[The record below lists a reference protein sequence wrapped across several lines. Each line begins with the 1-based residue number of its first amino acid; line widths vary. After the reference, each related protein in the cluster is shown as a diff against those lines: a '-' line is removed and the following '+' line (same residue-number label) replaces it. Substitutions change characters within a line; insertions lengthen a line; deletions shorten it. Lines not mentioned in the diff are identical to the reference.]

1 MSYKSILA
9 VVGLDEDERDL
20 RAAVEL
26 CREIDAHLSVVV
38 VLLAPPPPMGDAGII
53 ATVWLE
59 QSQAEQERLDA
70 YVVKVNTML
79 SQTGISYGVES
90 KFAAIASAGDDLGER
105 ARYSDLTIIGSG
117 LKFDPD
123 LKSRAVDGCLF
134 NSARPML
141 LAPAKGPMSLQPKT
155 VMVAWDSSLEA
166 TRAVGAALDLIAK
179 AESVHVVLVDP
190 MADRRQ
196 NGEEPGAD
204 IGRYL
209 AQHSASVS
217 IDQLSS
223 MGNPVADV
231 LQQHA
236 TDISADMIVMGAYG
250 HSRIRERIFGG
261 VTLSMIEDASV
272 PVFMVH

>member
-9 VVGLDEDERDL
+9 VVGVDEEKRDL
-20 RAAVEL
+20 HEAVEL

-59 QSQAEQERLDA
+59 QSQAEQERLKA
-70 YVVKVNTML
+70 YVIKVNDL
-79 SQTGISYGVES
+79 LLQTGISYSVEA
-90 KFAAIASAGDDLGER
+90 KFAAIASAGDDLGEQ

-117 LKFDPD
+117 LRFDPD
-123 LKSRAVDGCLF
+123 LKSRAIDGCLF
-134 NSARPML
+134 NSARPIL
-141 LAPAKGPMSLQPKT
+141 LPSSKRPMSLRPKT
-155 VMVAWDSSLEA
+155 VMIAWDSSLEA
-166 TRAVGAALDLIAK
+166 TRAVGASLDIIAQ
-179 AESVHVVLVDP
+179 AETVRVVLVDP
-190 MADRRQ
+190 QADRRQ

-204 IGRYL
+204 VGRYL
-209 AQHSASVS
+209 AQHSASVI
-217 IDQLSS
+217 IDQLPS
-223 MGNPVADV
+223 MGRPIAEV

-236 TDISADMIVMGAYG
+236 TDITADMIVMGAYG

-261 VTLSMIEDASV
+261 VTLSMIDDANV

>member
-9 VVGLDEDERDL
+9 VVGVDEEERDL
-20 RAAVEL
+20 LEAVEL

-38 VLLAPPPPMGDAGII
+38 VLLAPPPPMGDAGVI

-59 QSQAEQERLDA
+59 QTRAEQERLEA
-70 YVVKVNTML
+70 YVIKVNELL
-79 SQTGISYGVES
+79 SQTGISYSVEE
-90 KFAAIASAGDDLGER
+90 KFASIGIAGDDLGER

-117 LKFDPD
+117 LKLDPD
-123 LKSRAVDGCLF
+123 LKSRAIDGCLF
-134 NSARPML
+134 NSARPIL
-141 LAPAKGPMSLQPKT
+141 LACRQRPMSLRPKT
-155 VMVAWDSSLEA
+155 VMIAWDSSLEA
-166 TRAVGAALDLIAK
+166 ARAVGAALDVITQ
-179 AESVHVVLVDP
+179 AETVRVVLVDP
-190 MADRRQ
+190 IADRRQ

-209 AQHSASVS
+209 AQHSAPVS
-217 IDQLSS
+217 IDQLPS
-223 MGNPVADV
+223 MGRPINEV

-261 VTLSMIEDASV
+261 VTMSMIEETNV

>member
-9 VVGLDEDERDL
+9 IVGVDQDERDL
-20 RAAVEL
+20 HAAVEL
-26 CREIDAHLSVVV
+26 CREVAAHLSVVV
-38 VLLAPPPPMGDAGII
+38 VQLAPPPPMGDAGVI

-59 QSQAEQERLDA
+59 QSRTEQERLGAD
-70 YVVKVNTML
+70 VVRLNELL
-79 SQTGISYGVES
+79 SQTGISCSVEG
-90 KFAAIASAGDDLGER
+90 KFLAMANAGDDLGER
-105 ARYSDLTIIGSG
+105 ARYFDITVIGSA

-141 LAPAKGPMSLQPKT
+141 LASSKGTLSLRPKT
-155 VMVAWDSSLEA
+155 VMIAWDSSLEA
-166 TRAVGAALDLIAK
+166 TRAVGAALDLIIQ
-179 AESVHVVLVDP
+179 AETVRVVLVDP
-190 MADRRQ
+190 KADTRE

-204 IGRYL
+204 IARYL
-209 AQHSASVS
+209 ARYSAAVS
-217 IDQLSS
+217 IDQLPS
-223 MGNPVADV
+223 MGRPVAEV

-236 TDISADMIVMGAYG
+236 MDISADMIVMGAYG

-261 VTLSMIEDASV
+261 VTRSMIEGTAV

>member
-9 VVGLDEDERDL
+9 VVGLDEEERNL
-20 RAAVEL
+20 LEAVEL
-26 CREIDAHLSVVV
+26 CREIDAHLSVIV

-70 YVVKVNTML
+70 YVVKVNGLL
-79 SQTGISYGVES
+79 SQTGISYSVES
-90 KFAAIASAGDDLGER
+90 KFAAIASAGDELGEQ
-105 ARYSDLTIIGSG
+105 ARYSDLTIIGAG

-134 NSARPML
+134 SSARPIL
-141 LAPAKGPMSLQPKT
+141 LGSGKKPMSLRPKT
-155 VMVAWDSSLEA
+155 VMIAWDSSLEA
-166 TRAVGAALDLIAK
+166 TRAVGAALGMIAE
-179 AESVHVVLVDP
+179 AEAVRVVLVDP
-190 MADRRQ
+190 KADRRQ

-209 AQHSASVS
+209 ARHSASVS

-223 MGNPVADV
+223 MGRPVAEV
-231 LQQHA
+231 LQQQA
-236 TDISADMIVMGAYG
+236 MDISADIIVMGAYG

-261 VTLSMIEDASV
+261 VTLSMIEDANV

>member
-9 VVGLDEDERDL
+9 VVGLDEEARDL
-20 RAAVEL
+20 LEGVEL
-26 CREIDAHLSVVV
+26 CREIDAHLSVAV
-38 VLLAPPPPMGDAGII
+38 VLLAPPPPMGDAGVI

-59 QSQAEQERLDA
+59 QSRAEQERLEA
-70 YVVKVNTML
+70 YVVKVNELL
-79 SQTGISYGVES
+79 SQTGISYSVEAE
-90 KFAAIASAGDDLGER
+90 FAAIASAGDDLGER

-134 NSARPML
+134 NSARPIL
-141 LAPAKGPMSLQPKT
+141 LASGKKPMSLRPKT
-155 VMVAWDSSLEA
+155 VMIAWDSSLEA
-166 TRAVGAALDLIAK
+166 TRAVGAALDVITQ
-179 AESVHVVLVDP
+179 AETVRIILVDP
-190 MADRRQ
+190 KAGRRQ

-209 AQHSASVS
+209 AQHFASVS
-217 IDQLSS
+217 IDQLPS
-223 MGNPVADV
+223 MGRPIAEV
-231 LQQHA
+231 LKQHA
-236 TDISADMIVMGAYG
+236 TDMSADMIVMGAYG

-261 VTLSMIEDASV
+261 VTLSMIDDANV